1 MILEKFVRKCLTWV
15 QENIFYKCLRK
26 PDTKELTKRQT
37 VKGDQI
43 GSESSEGESELD
55 DETAFFGCEDLHDK
69 ELFPKSIR
77 PRTNIP
83 EAQEV
88 TVSIEYL
95 GPQDWLAKPGRRG
108 NICAVNNSQV
118 GTLDENR
125 TVGRKCGDYFMA
137 MVGGNS
143 KLALVGKVC
152 HC

>member
-1 MILEKFVRKCLTWV
+1 VG
-15 QENIFYKCLRK
+15 K
-26 PDTKELTKRQT
+26 PDTKELTKAQT

-77 PRTNIP
+77 PCTNIP

-95 GPQDWLAKPGRRG
+95 GPQDGLAKPARRG

>member
-15 QENIFYKCLRK
+15 QENVFYKCLQK
-26 PDTKELTKRQT
+26 PDTKELTRGQT
-37 VKGDQI
+37 AKGDLI
-43 GSESSEGESELD
+43 LSDYTEGESELD

-77 PRTNIP
+77 PRANIP

-95 GPQDWLAKPGRRG
+95 GPQNGLAKPGRRG
-108 NICAVNNSQV
+108 KICAVNNLQV
-118 GTLDENR
+118 GFFDEKR
-125 TVGRKCGDYFMA
+125 TVARKCGDYCRTQ
-137 MVGGNS
+137 VGGNS
-143 KLALVGKVC
+143 KLTLVGKVC